1 MQEMGPLTGIERSDR
16 GKIQRLLD
24 LHESRQAYA
33 AGVRDGAATSTN
45 ITNHPGRREFPA
57 ISSSSSA
64 AVISNHN
71 PSQSPQAQWDDRP
84 CDNEGIYLGNYNDL
98 FIIIYYPVQI
108 FFQITK
114 IQNSMNVHY

>member
-1 MQEMGPLTGIERSDR
+1 MQEMGPLTGAGSDR

-57 ISSSSSA
+57 IPSSSSA
-64 AVISNHN
+64 AVISNRN
-71 PSQSPQAQWDDRP
+71 PAQSPQAQWDDRP
-84 CDNEGIYLGNYNDL
+84 STEGIYRGNYND
-98 FIIIYYPVQI
+98 
-108 FFQITK
+108 
-114 IQNSMNVHY
+114 